1 MGLYSAVEYFPDETR
16 LWPNDGLKLRHR
28 LRCWLDNELTL
39 GRCIILQGPTWQLG
53 QMPTRKMIE
62 RSLTKPNG
70 TIRWFWFV
78 PCVWRVAVWR
88 GTRRYG
94 RVRAIF
100 LHVTFTYEPD
110 QLNCS
115 PKHMHKH
122 KMYWLDFYAGHSE
135 SERTVRNTMTYESL
149 HTIQNCV
156 GYARSELQYRR
167 PKSKN
172 IGPTILF
179 MFIWSTCMSFF
190 TTIRK

>member
-1 MGLYSAVEYFPDETR
+1 
-16 LWPNDGLKLRHR
+16 
-28 LRCWLDNELTL
+28 
-39 GRCIILQGPTWQLG
+39 
-53 QMPTRKMIE
+53 MPTRKMIE

-70 TIRWFWFV
+70 KIRWFWFV

-94 RVRAIF
+94 RVRDIF

-156 GYARSELQYRR
+156 GYARSELRYRR

-172 IGPTILF
+172 MRPTILF
-179 MFIWSTCMSFF
+179 MFIWSTCMSFVI
-190 TTIRK
+190 TIRKYGEKWLIRRSLYSNSHFSDCSGSLGVRFVRMVLDGIRKA